1 MKQITKIIPILL
13 FALSCKAQSPIKNIT
28 EDNGARI
35 EGIYFKDINNY
46 LDPFVGTYL
55 YTNGTTSLKIVFE
68 KKVMSYDGHE
78 YEDMLIGEYQYIENG
93 VEKTNTLDEL
103 NAAYENQNNHS
114 FSGNMIRQYGGPR
127 CTGCVPNEIR
137 IVGGFV
143 EKSTQNSAFPVIL
156 TKIMVGN
163 QVAIKLNIGW
173 EMRTYVVG
181 EETLLPPSF
190 PGGPYVLLKQ

>member
-1 MKQITKIIPILL
+1 MKKLFKIIPILL

-28 EDNGARI
+28 EQGGPRI
-35 EGIYFKDINNY
+35 EGIYYKDINNY
-46 LDPFVGTYL
+46 LDPFVGTYV

-68 KKVMSYDGHE
+68 KKTMFYLLNQ
-78 YEDMLIGEYQYIENG
+78 YEDLLIGEYQYIENG
-93 VEKTNTLDEL
+93 VEKINTLADL
-103 NAAYENQNNHS
+103 NGTYSNQNLPS
-114 FSGNMIRQYGGPR
+114 FSGNSIRKYGHPK
-127 CTGCVPNEIR
+127 CTGCTPNEIR
-137 IVGGFV
+137 IRGSLV
-143 EKSTQNSAFPVIL
+143 ETSTQNSAFPVIL

-181 EETLLPPSF
+181 EEIPLPPSF